1 MGYYEDE
8 IKRLKREQSRE
19 KNLEQFLESAT
30 SIRDIYHSFVNAGF
44 TEEQAYEL
52 LTIQLKK

>member
-1 MGYYEDE
+1 MSYYTEE
-8 IKRLKREQSRE
+8 IKRLKDLESRE
-19 KNLEQFLESAT
+19 KNQEEFQTSAEAL
-30 SIRDIYHSFVNAGF
+30 RDIYNSFVNAGF